1 MHHARTIQP
10 HLLPVARHAPH
21 RFDWAE
27 KQFRL
32 MGRRDARDLAVA
44 QIASNR
50 GIALLTNT
58 FRGPELM
65 ARESPRLERWIDS
78 LACPPPRSRWLV
90 GGEPADP
97 GTYGPEGSASD
108 ARPAPGSSGRGL
120 VSDSVVRHERPLTCP
135 QEIVTVEGAEAI
147 PFATTT
153 KVLLP
158 LGVDPGIVNWVEELA
173 PGAIDTELQSCVR
186 A

>member
-1 MHHARTIQP
+1 MQP
-10 HLLPVARHAPH
+10 HLLPVAGHGKAGGSNAGSTLWPDH
-21 RFDWAE
+21 RRGRDGCWE
-27 KQFRL
+27 VNRL
-32 MGRRDARDLAVA
+32 TPERTRPRR
-44 QIASNR
+44 Q
-50 GIALLTNT
+50 
-58 FRGPELM
+58 
-65 ARESPRLERWIDS
+65 RE
-78 LACPPPRSRWLV
+78 RSQ
-90 GGEPADP
+90 
-97 GTYGPEGSASD
+97 
-108 ARPAPGSSGRGL
+108 ARPGFVGTGL

-173 PGAIDTELQSCVR
+173 PGAIDTELQSCDR